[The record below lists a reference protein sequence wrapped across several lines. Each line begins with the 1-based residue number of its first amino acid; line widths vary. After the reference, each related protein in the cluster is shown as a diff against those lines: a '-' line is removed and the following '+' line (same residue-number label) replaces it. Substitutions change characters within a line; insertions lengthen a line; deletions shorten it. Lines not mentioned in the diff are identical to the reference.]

1 MTEPSSSRVPEPAAG
16 TSWGLANPDA
26 SMNPPSAAPSAAAA
40 QSSASATPAAH
51 SAYMAYSVS
60 WNLTQR
66 CNLECSHCYMS
77 AFAGADTRGELSTD
91 VCRRVM
97 DEIALVN
104 PNVFLILT
112 GGEPLLRRDI
122 WDIAAYAAEKRF
134 TTVLGT
140 NGVLLR
146 EREAKAMREHG
157 VLGASISLD
166 SIDRAKHDAFRH
178 LPGSWDGAVRATR
191 VLSDAGLDFSLHM
204 SVTDW
209 NVGEVPAMIDLARE
223 LGAKVLNF
231 FFLVRT
237 GRGKDLTDIDPAA
250 YERILTYLAKV
261 QGAGPPSF
269 VKSLL
274 GMGERRTGGAAQT
287 FEDPWS
293 TPVGKSDG
301 LLIRAKCAPHFRR
314 VLYERNPS
322 SPLLRNYAHGSC
334 PAGKYYC
341 RITPEG
347 DVTPCPYMPVTAGNL
362 RAQSFADLWR
372 DAPVFGDLREPRLG
386 GRCGVCEFSKIC
398 GGCRCRAYATHG
410 DYLAEDPACGYQ
422 PGAHGGALIDLPASL
437 TVGLPV
443 DYQLVWDADARARLQ
458 AIPSFARGMVI
469 KAVEAYARGRGE
481 STITK
486 ELLADV
492 RSKWGS
498 RFRAPS

>member
-1 MTEPSSSRVPEPAAG
+1 MVAASPPAAPY
-16 TSWGLANPDA
+16 T
-26 SMNPPSAAPSAAAA
+26 
-40 QSSASATPAAH
+40 
-51 SAYMAYSVS
+51 AYSVS

-66 CNLECSHCYMS
+66 CNLECAHCYMS
-77 AFAGADTRGELSTD
+77 AHAGADTRGELSTD
-91 VCRRVM
+91 ECRRVV
-97 DEIALVN
+97 DEIARVN

-112 GGEPLLRRDI
+112 GGEPLLRRDLF
-122 WDIAAYAAEKRF
+122 DVAGYAADKGF

-146 EREAKAMREHG
+146 ENEARLMRRHG

-166 SIDRAKHDAFRH
+166 STERAKHDLFRR
-178 LPGSWDGAVRATR
+178 LPGAWDGAVRATR
-191 VLSDAGLDFSLHM
+191 VLTEAGLDFSLHM

-209 NVGEVPAMIDLARE
+209 NVGDVPAMIDLAKE

-237 GRGKDLTDIDPAA
+237 GRGRDLTDIDADA
-250 YERILTYLAKV
+250 YERILTYLAKI
-261 QGAGPPSF
+261 QGAGDGPPGF
-269 VKSLL
+269 VRRLL
-274 GMGERRTGGAAQT
+274 GRGDGQPAPA

-293 TPVGKSDG
+293 TPVARADG

-314 VLYERNPS
+314 ILWELNPA

-347 DVTPCPYMPVTAGNL
+347 DVTPCPYMPVAAGNL
-362 RAQSFADLWR
+362 RTTPFDALWR
-372 DAPVFGDLREPRLG
+372 SAPVFGDLREPKLG
-386 GRCGVCEFSKIC
+386 GRCGACEFAKVC

-422 PGAHGGALIDLPASL
+422 PGAHGGELIELPATL
-437 TVGLPV
+437 TFGLAV
-443 DYQLVWDADARARLQ
+443 DYELAWDVEARQRLA
-458 AIPSFARGMVI
+458 AIPSFARGMVV

-481 STITK
+481 RRVTP
-486 ELLADV
+486 ELLAQV
-492 RSKWGS
+492 RAAWGG
-498 RFRAPS
+498 RFRPRA

>member
-1 MTEPSSSRVPEPAAG
+1 MSPTP
-16 TSWGLANPDA
+16 
-26 SMNPPSAAPSAAAA
+26 
-40 QSSASATPAAH
+40 ASAPPGASYT
-51 SAYMAYSVS
+51 AYSVS

-66 CNLECSHCYMS
+66 CNLECAHCYMS
-77 AFAGADTRGELSTD
+77 AHAGADVRGELSTEE
-91 VCRRVM
+91 CRRVI
-97 DEIALVN
+97 DEIGRVN

-122 WDIAAYAAEKRF
+122 FEVAGYASAKGF

-146 EREAKAMREHG
+146 EREAQRMRDNG

-166 SIDRAKHDAFRH
+166 STDRVKHDGFRR

-191 VLSDAGLDFSLHM
+191 VLTDAGLDFSLHM

-209 NVGEVPAMIDLARE
+209 NVAEVPAMIDLARK

-237 GRGKDLTDIDPAA
+237 GRGKDLTDIDAAA
-250 YERILTYLAKV
+250 YESILTYLAKA
-261 QGAGPPSF
+261 QGVGQGPPSF
-269 VKSLL
+269 VRRML
-274 GMGERRTGGAAQT
+274 GMASAEASEK

-293 TPVGKSDG
+293 TPVGQADG

-314 VLYERNPS
+314 ILWEMNPS

-347 DVTPCPYMPVTAGNL
+347 DVTPCPYMPVAVGNL
-362 RAQSFADLWR
+362 RETAFDVLWR
-372 DAPVFGDLREPRLG
+372 TAPAFDALRDPKLG
-386 GRCGVCEFSKIC
+386 GRCGACEFSKVC

-410 DYLAEDPACGYQ
+410 DVLAEDPACGYQ
-422 PGAHGGALIDLPASL
+422 PGAHGGAVIELPATL
-437 TVGLPV
+437 TFGLPV
-443 DYQLVWDADARARLQ
+443 DYQLTWEPAARERLQ
-458 AIPSFARGMVI
+458 AIPSFARGMVV
-469 KAVEAYARGRGE
+469 KAVEAYARSRGE
-481 STITK
+481 HVVTAAI
-486 ELLADV
+486 LADV
-492 RSKWGS
+492 RSRWGG
-498 RFRAPS
+498 RFRPQA

>member
-1 MTEPSSSRVPEPAAG
+1 MDPDRHAHASIPGSLVVTDS
-16 TSWGLANPDA
+16 TSGHE
-26 SMNPPSAAPSAAAA
+26 AAPASAISWAAAPY
-40 QSSASATPAAH
+40 T
-51 SAYMAYSVS
+51 AYSVS

-91 VCRRVM
+91 ECRRVM

-112 GGEPLLRRDI
+112 GGEPLLRKDI
-122 WDIAAYAAEKRF
+122 WDIAAYASQKRF

-146 EREAKAMREHG
+146 AREATLMRTHG

-166 SIDRAKHDAFRH
+166 SIDHARHDAFRR
-178 LPGSWDGAVRATR
+178 LPGAWEAAVRATR

-209 NVGEVPAMIDLARE
+209 NVGEVPAMIDLAKA

-237 GRGKDLTDIDPAA
+237 GRGKNLTDVDPAT
-250 YERILTYLAKV
+250 YERILTYLAQV
-261 QGAGPPSF
+261 QGVGGDPPSF
-269 VKSLL
+269 VKALF
-274 GMGERRTGGAAQT
+274 GMGARRGPQT

-293 TPVGKSDG
+293 TPVGRADG

-314 VLYERNPS
+314 ILYEMSPS

-347 DVTPCPYMPVTAGNL
+347 DVTPCPYMPLAVGSL
-362 RAQSFADLWR
+362 RERSFADLWR
-372 DAPVFGDLREPRLG
+372 TAPLFADLRDPRLG
-386 GRCGVCEFSKIC
+386 GRCGACEFSKIC
-398 GGCRCRAYATHG
+398 GGCRCRAYAAHG
-410 DYLAEDPACGYQ
+410 DYLAEDPACAYQ
-422 PGAHGGALIDLPASL
+422 PGAHGGEPIDLPPSL
-437 TVGLPV
+437 TFGLPL
-443 DYQLVWDADARARLQ
+443 DYELVWDEEARARLQ

-481 STITK
+481 TTITK
-486 ELLADV
+486 SLLADV

-498 RFRAPS
+498 RFRPQS